1 MKYTVRKSI
10 VRLVGQ
16 IWMPSVVCAQTKEL
30 TDYDVDNIRGLAAHR
45 MGIVE
50 HAVSSYGA
58 GTGVTITREDVEQWL
73 AMNSGDFQNVTDFEA
88 SIEDGDKTIDIPWAS
103 EDGEYAYIDA
113 VSKGD

>member
-16 IWMPSVVCAQTKEL
+16 IWMPSVVCGQTKEL
-30 TDYDVDNIRGLAAHR
+30 SSYDVGNIKQEAMWR
-45 MGIVE
+45 V
-50 HAVSSYGA
+50 YGDDYQNPA
-58 GTGVTITREDVEQWL
+58 NPPVKITREDVEQWL
-73 AMNSGDFQNVTDFEA
+73 MANSGDFQTVTDFEA
-88 SIEDGDKTIDIPWAS
+88 SIEDGDKMIDIPWAS